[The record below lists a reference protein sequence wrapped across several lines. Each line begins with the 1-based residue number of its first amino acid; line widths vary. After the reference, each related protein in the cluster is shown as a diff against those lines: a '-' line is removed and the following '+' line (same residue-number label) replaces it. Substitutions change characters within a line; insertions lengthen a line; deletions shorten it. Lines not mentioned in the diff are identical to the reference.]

1 MKPYKFIISGGGTG
15 GHIYPAIAIADA
27 LRESFSEAKFLFVG
41 AKGKMEMEKIPQAGY
56 PIKGIWISGL
66 QRGSL
71 LKNILFPFKLIIS
84 FFQSILI
91 LLRFQP
97 DFVIGTG
104 GFASGPILLIAH
116 YLKIKTLIQE
126 QNSFPGITNK
136 ILGKRVD
143 IIAVAFPNM
152 ERYFPENKI
161 SLTGNPVRKEL
172 LEVGLKREQ
181 AFQFFKL
188 DSTKKT
194 LIVLGGSLGAGQ
206 INQVIESN
214 LSFFSDLGIQ
224 LIWQCGKLYYDRFQ
238 KYNELKYVQVHAF
251 LQEMDLLY
259 AASDIIISR
268 AGASSVSELALI
280 GKPVLLIPSPNVA
293 ENHQYHNAKFLANS
307 GGAFVLSENNLKDQ
321 FKESINL
328 LISVDEKEIREKL
341 SEFARPN
348 ATQDIL
354 FKITQELKV

>member
-188 DSTKKT
+188 DSSKKT
-194 LIVLGGSLGAGQ
+194 LIVLGGSLGAGR

-251 LQEMDLLY
+251 LQEMDLMY
-259 AASDIIISR
+259 SASDVIISR

-354 FKITQELKV
+354 LKITQELKV